1 MNRCRI
7 KWQPVVLSYSFSSKE
22 IKGGK
27 DPLVSIRNRLECL
40 DIKAIIPYLIEKT
53 THVVCSKRNT
63 AKGLQALINAKYIVT
78 DSFIDAIT
86 FATTPGDLDEPESL
100 SPLEQD
106 FDSNWPNAIDHLPP
120 KSKEPNER
128 PKEFFKPNPERINIF
143 EGYTFIF
150 YDQIQFETLEAPV
163 LNGGGKAHVFS
174 LDPGKTTVQ
183 QLVRDVKG
191 LAGEKDLGEF
201 KDGSAGKGV
210 VLVRFRGK
218 KEYQDWAIELGD
230 QLAIALNQRM
240 IEQSEFMD
248 AILEN
253 TANNLRR
260 PLQEEDDP
268 GEFTIEFI
276 TFCQ

>member
-1 MNRCRI
+1 M
-7 KWQPVVLSYSFSSKE
+7 
-22 IKGGK
+22 KGGK
-27 DPLVSIRNRLECL
+27 DPLVVYRNRLEDL

-78 DSFIDAIT
+78 ESFIDAIT

-100 SPLEQD
+100 SPLEED
-106 FDSNWPNAIDHLPP
+106 FDSNWPNAMDHLPP

-128 PKEFFKPNPERINIF
+128 PKEFFNPNPERINIF

-150 YDQIQFETLEAPV
+150 CDQIQFETLEAPV
-163 LNGGGKAHVFS
+163 LNGGGKAHLFS
-174 LDPGKTTVQ
+174 LDPGNTTVE
-183 QLVRDVKG
+183 QLLRNVKDK
-191 LAGEKDLGEF
+191 AGEKDLGEF
-201 KDGSAGKGV
+201 SDGSVGKGV

-253 TANNLRR
+253 NTDNLRK

-268 GEFTIEFI
+268 GDYSLEFRI
-276 TFCQ
+276 CCCDLW

>member
-1 MNRCRI
+1 M
-7 KWQPVVLSYSFSSKE
+7 
-22 IKGGK
+22 
-27 DPLVSIRNRLECL
+27 
-40 DIKAIIPYLIEKT
+40 
-53 THVVCSKRNT
+53 
-63 AKGLQALINAKYIVT
+63 
-78 DSFIDAIT
+78 
-86 FATTPGDLDEPESL
+86 
-100 SPLEQD
+100 
-106 FDSNWPNAIDHLPP
+106 
-120 KSKEPNER
+120 
-128 PKEFFKPNPERINIF
+128 
-143 EGYTFIF
+143 
-150 YDQIQFETLEAPV
+150 
-163 LNGGGKAHVFS
+163 
-174 LDPGKTTVQ
+174 
-183 QLVRDVKG
+183 
-191 LAGEKDLGEF
+191 AGEKDLGEF
-201 KDGSAGKGV
+201 KDGSVGKGV